1 MNNFEFSGFLT
12 ITGKQQL
19 EVKEMQHYLKLVIII
34 TLFCIAFISNSSS
47 AKSTELIPVKTKI
60 VGGEVA
66 SEGKWPWMSALVD
79 TENELSTTL
88 TVDNTN
94 YESQAFSGGVTGSA
108 IGNTIDCG
116 IGDSQCLDAT
126 EKICLIERGVT
137 FFTEKVENC
146 QAGGGIGAIIYNNV
160 EGPIRG
166 TLGVDFTGTIPVV
179 SITKADGVILQTNI
193 GASANLTVIEGIATA
208 QFSTCGASFLGG
220 KWVLTAAHCVD
231 DISPQQL
238 KVNVGEYDLSNGAEN
253 AKAVDRIYIHP
264 DYQLD
269 VEFNNDI
276 ALIELVDSVD
286 DPAIT
291 AITLVSLAES
301 ERFIIDNSTV
311 TVAGWGGRRGYD
323 ANGGPTSNFPY
334 VLHEVDLQLLPNEQC
349 MSLVAQSSTDAFE
362 GTFTANDIDITDAMI
377 CAFIPGGAK
386 GACQGDSGSPL
397 MINTNEGWQ
406 QIGIVSWGIGCAA
419 EGFPGVYTNT
429 AVFNNWVNEITSGI
443 TIDQRLD
450 FPIQAQDK
458 TASKALEVINN
469 SELSANLTFTIE
481 GDANFTIANDQ
492 CNSIAAGATCSLP
505 VNYDAKDV
513 GKQSAHIIISS
524 DNNDIATS
532 SAKVSAQTIA
542 LADRIK
548 TQLSSNDN
556 ALTWYNGGSDDSSG
570 WQLDNTEAAIVSG
583 NITDNQESV
592 VMLRVAGEGEL
603 SFEWSVS
610 SEENTEE
617 PDKPFDAL
625 YLYVDGELIQFIS
638 GEIIYQ
644 SKSVILTADESNIT
658 WIYKKDPFSSAGDD
672 NAHLRNIIFTPVAG
686 VTPEPVIP
694 EPVTPEP
701 TKPEASSSSSG
712 GSVAWLPLIIMA
724 LISFRRK

>member
-1 MNNFEFSGFLT
+1 
-12 ITGKQQL
+12 
-19 EVKEMQHYLKLVIII
+19 MQHYLKLVVIMAV
-34 TLFCIAFISNSSS
+34 FCVAFISDSSS

-60 VGGEVA
+60 VGGGEVA
-66 SEGKWPWMSALVD
+66 SESKWPWMSALVD

-88 TVDNTN
+88 TVAETN

-126 EKICLIERGVT
+126 AKVCLIERGDVN
-137 FFTEKVENC
+137 FSVKVENC
-146 QAGGGIGAIIYNNV
+146 QAGGGVGAIIYNNV

-166 TLGVDFTGTIPVV
+166 TLGTNFTGTIPVV
-179 SITKADGVILQTNI
+179 SITQADGVILQTNI
-193 GASANLTVIEGIATA
+193 GASANLTVIEGTATA

-253 AKAVDRIYIHP
+253 AKAVKRIYTHP

-286 DPAIT
+286 NPS
-291 AITLVSLAES
+291 ITLVSIAES
-301 ERFIIDNSTV
+301 KQFIIDNSPV
-311 TVAGWGGRRGYD
+311 TVAGWGGRLGYD

-334 VLHEVDLQLLPNEQC
+334 VLHEVDLQLLTNEQC
-349 MSLVAQSSTDAFE
+349 ISLVAQSSTDKLE
-362 GTFTANDIDITDAMI
+362 GTFTASDIDITDAMI
-377 CAFIPGGAK
+377 CAFIPGGGK
-386 GACQGDSGSPL
+386 GSCQGDSGGPL

-419 EGFPGVYTNT
+419 EGFPGVYTRT
-429 AVFNNWVNEITSGI
+429 AVFSNWVNEITSGI

-458 TASKALEVINN
+458 PASKALEVINN

-481 GDANFTIANDQ
+481 GDTNFTIANNK
-492 CNSIAAGATCSLP
+492 CNSIAAGATCSLS

-513 GKQSAHIIISS
+513 GKQSASIIISS

-556 ALTWYNGGSDDSSG
+556 ALTWYSGGSNDSSA

-583 NITDNQESV
+583 NITGNQESV

-625 YLYVDGELIQFIS
+625 YLYVDGELIEFIS

-644 SKSVILTADESNIT
+644 SESVILTADESNIT

-686 VTPEPVIP
+686 VTPEP
-694 EPVTPEP
+694 
-701 TKPEASSSSSG
+701 TKPKASSSSSG
-712 GSVAWLPLIIMA
+712 GSVAWLPLIIIA

>member
-1 MNNFEFSGFLT
+1 
-12 ITGKQQL
+12 
-19 EVKEMQHYLKLVIII
+19 MQHYLKLVIIMAA
-34 TLFCIAFISNSSS
+34 FCVAFISDSSS

-60 VGGEVA
+60 VGGGEVA
-66 SEGKWPWMSALVD
+66 SEDKWPWMSALVD

-88 TVDNTN
+88 TVAETN

-126 EKICLIERGVT
+126 AKVCLIERGDVN
-137 FFTEKVENC
+137 FSVKVENC

-166 TLGVDFTGTIPVV
+166 TLGTNFTGTIPVV
-179 SITKADGVILQTNI
+179 SITQADGVILQTNI
-193 GASANLTVIEGIATA
+193 GASANLTVIEGTATA

-253 AKAVDRIYIHP
+253 AKAVKRIYTHP

-286 DPAIT
+286 NPS
-291 AITLVSLAES
+291 ITLVSLADS
-301 ERFIIDNSTV
+301 KQFIIDKSSV
-311 TVAGWGGRRGYD
+311 TVAGWGGRLGYD

-334 VLHEVDLQLLPNEQC
+334 VLHEVDLQLLTNEQC
-349 MSLVAQSSTDAFE
+349 ISLVAQSSTDKLE
-362 GTFTANDIDITDAMI
+362 GTFTASDIDITDAMI
-377 CAFIPGGAK
+377 CAFIPGGGK
-386 GACQGDSGSPL
+386 GSCQGDSGGPL

-419 EGFPGVYTNT
+419 EGFPGVYTRT
-429 AVFNNWVNEITSGI
+429 AVFSNWVNEITSGI

-450 FPIQAQDK
+450 FPVQAQDK
-458 TASKALEVINN
+458 PASKALEVINN
-469 SELSANLTFTIE
+469 SELSANLTFTID
-481 GDANFTIANDQ
+481 GDVSFTIANDQ
-492 CNSIAAGATCSLP
+492 CNSIAAGATCSLT

-513 GKQSAHIIISS
+513 GKQSANIIISS

-532 SAKVSAQTIA
+532 STKISAQTIA
-542 LADRIK
+542 LANSIK

-556 ALTWYNGGSDDSSG
+556 ALTWYSGGSNDSSA

-583 NITDNQESV
+583 NITGNQESV
-592 VMLRVAGEGEL
+592 VMLRVVGEGEL

-625 YLYVDGELIQFIS
+625 YLYVDGELIKFIS

-644 SKSVILTADESNIT
+644 SESVILTADESNIT

-686 VTPEPVIP
+686 VTPEP
-694 EPVTPEP
+694 

>member
-1 MNNFEFSGFLT
+1 MA
-12 ITGKQQL
+12 
-19 EVKEMQHYLKLVIII
+19 V
-34 TLFCIAFISNSSS
+34 FCVAFISDSSS

-60 VGGEVA
+60 VGGGEVA
-66 SEGKWPWMSALVD
+66 SESKWPWMSALVD

-88 TVDNTN
+88 TVAETN

-126 EKICLIERGVT
+126 AKVCLIERGDVN
-137 FFTEKVENC
+137 FSVKVENC
-146 QAGGGIGAIIYNNV
+146 QAGGGVGAIIYNNV

-166 TLGVDFTGTIPVV
+166 TLGTNFTGTIPVV
-179 SITKADGVILQTNI
+179 SITQADGVILQTNI
-193 GASANLTVIEGIATA
+193 GASANLTVIEGTATA

-253 AKAVDRIYIHP
+253 AKAVKRIYTHP

-286 DPAIT
+286 NPS
-291 AITLVSLAES
+291 ITLVSIAES
-301 ERFIIDNSTV
+301 KQFIIDNSPV
-311 TVAGWGGRRGYD
+311 TVAGWGGRLGYD

-334 VLHEVDLQLLPNEQC
+334 VLHEVDLQLLTNEQC
-349 MSLVAQSSTDAFE
+349 ISLVAQSSTDKLE
-362 GTFTANDIDITDAMI
+362 GTFTASDIDITDAMI
-377 CAFIPGGAK
+377 CAFIPGGGK
-386 GACQGDSGSPL
+386 GSCQGDSGGPL

-419 EGFPGVYTNT
+419 EGFPGVYTRT
-429 AVFNNWVNEITSGI
+429 AVFSNWVNEITSGI

-458 TASKALEVINN
+458 PASKALEVINN

-481 GDANFTIANDQ
+481 GDTNFTIANNK
-492 CNSIAAGATCSLP
+492 CNSIAAGATCSLS

-513 GKQSAHIIISS
+513 GKQSASIIISS

-556 ALTWYNGGSDDSSG
+556 ALTWYSGGSNDSSA

-583 NITDNQESV
+583 NITGNQESV

-625 YLYVDGELIQFIS
+625 YLYVDGELIEFIS

-644 SKSVILTADESNIT
+644 SESVILTADESNIT

-686 VTPEPVIP
+686 VTPEP
-694 EPVTPEP
+694 
-701 TKPEASSSSSG
+701 TKPKASSSSSG
-712 GSVAWLPLIIMA
+712 GSVAWLPLIIIA

>member
-1 MNNFEFSGFLT
+1 
-12 ITGKQQL
+12 
-19 EVKEMQHYLKLVIII
+19 MQHYLKIVVIMA
-34 TLFCIAFISNSSS
+34 LFCIAFISDSSL
-47 AKSTELIPVKTKI
+47 AKNTELIPVKTKI
-60 VGGEVA
+60 VGGEIS

-88 TVDNTN
+88 TVDTTN

-126 EKICLIERGVT
+126 EKICLIERGDINFSV
-137 FFTEKVENC
+137 KVENC
-146 QAGGGIGAIIYNNV
+146 QAGGGIGAIIYNNE

-166 TLGVDFTGTIPVV
+166 TLGVNFTGTIPVV
-179 SITKADGVILQTNI
+179 SITQADGVILQTNI
-193 GASANLTVIEGIATA
+193 GTSANLTVIEGTATA

-231 DISPQQL
+231 DILPQQL

-253 AKAVDRIYIHP
+253 AKAVKRIYIHP

-286 DPAIT
+286 NPS
-291 AITLVSLAES
+291 ITLVSLAES
-301 ERFIIDNSTV
+301 EQFIIDNNTV

-362 GTFTANDIDITDAMI
+362 GTFTVNDIDITDAMI
-377 CAFIPGGAK
+377 CAFIPGGGK
-386 GACQGDSGSPL
+386 GSCQGDSGGPL
-397 MINTNEGWQ
+397 MINTNKGWQ

-419 EGFPGVYTNT
+419 EGFPGIYTRT
-429 AVFNNWVNEITSGI
+429 AVFSNWVNEITSGI

-450 FPIQAQDK
+450 FPIQAQNK
-458 TASKALEVINN
+458 PASKALEVINN
-469 SELSANLTFTIE
+469 SELSANLTFTID
-481 GDANFTIANDQ
+481 GDANFTIANDK
-492 CNSIAAGATCSLP
+492 CNSIAAAATCSLP

-513 GKQSAHIIISS
+513 GKQSANIIISS

-556 ALTWYNGGSDDSSG
+556 ALTWYSGGSDDSSA

-583 NITDNQESV
+583 NITGNQESV
-592 VMLRVAGEGEL
+592 VMVIVAGEGEL

-625 YLYVDGELIQFIS
+625 YLYVDGELNKFIS
-638 GEIIYQ
+638 GEIDYQ
-644 SKSVILTADESNIT
+644 SESVELTAGESNIT
-658 WIYKKDPFSSAGDD
+658 WVYEKDPFSSVGDD
-672 NAHLRNIIFTPVAG
+672 NAHLRNIVFTPVAG
-686 VTPEPVIP
+686 FTPEPVTP

-712 GSVAWLPLIIMA
+712 GSVAWLPLFIMA
-724 LISFRRK
+724 LLSFRRK

>member
-1 MNNFEFSGFLT
+1 MAA
-12 ITGKQQL
+12 
-19 EVKEMQHYLKLVIII
+19 
-34 TLFCIAFISNSSS
+34 FCVAFISDSSS

-60 VGGEVA
+60 VGGGEVA

-88 TVDNTN
+88 TVAETN

-126 EKICLIERGVT
+126 AKVCLIERGDVN
-137 FFTEKVENC
+137 FSVKVENC
-146 QAGGGIGAIIYNNV
+146 QAGGGVGAIIYNNV

-166 TLGVDFTGTIPVV
+166 TLGTNFTGTIPVV
-179 SITKADGVILQTNI
+179 SITQADGVILQTNI
-193 GASANLTVIEGIATA
+193 GASANLTVIEGTATA

-253 AKAVDRIYIHP
+253 AKAVKRIYTHP

-286 DPAIT
+286 NPS
-291 AITLVSLAES
+291 ITLVSLAES
-301 ERFIIDNSTV
+301 EQFIIDNSSV
-311 TVAGWGGRRGYD
+311 TVAGWGGRLGYD

-334 VLHEVDLQLLPNEQC
+334 VLHEVDLQLLTNEQC
-349 MSLVAQSSTDAFE
+349 ISLVAQSSTDKLE
-362 GTFTANDIDITDAMI
+362 GTFTVSDIDITDAMI
-377 CAFIPGGAK
+377 CAFIPGGGK
-386 GACQGDSGSPL
+386 GSCQGDSGGPL

-419 EGFPGVYTNT
+419 EGFPGVYTRT
-429 AVFNNWVNEITSGI
+429 AVFSNWVNEITSGI

-458 TASKALEVINN
+458 PASKALEVINN
-469 SELSANLTFTIE
+469 SELSANLTFTID
-481 GDANFTIANDQ
+481 GDVNFTIANDQ
-492 CNSIAAGATCSLP
+492 CNSIAAGATCSLS

-513 GKQSAHIIISS
+513 GKQSASIIISS

-556 ALTWYNGGSDDSSG
+556 ALTWYSGGSNDSSA

-583 NITDNQESV
+583 NITGNQESV

-625 YLYVDGELIQFIS
+625 YLYVDGELIKFIS

-644 SKSVILTADESNIT
+644 SESVILTADESNIT

-686 VTPEPVIP
+686 VTPEP
-694 EPVTPEP
+694 
-701 TKPEASSSSSG
+701 TKPKASSSSSG
-712 GSVAWLPLIIMA
+712 GSVAWLPLIIIA